1 VVFCRS
7 VESTGLDTQPT
18 GGRARRWSIPRYS
31 NGVHIEMNKGRSKR
45 DGRSTVL
52 LLVCLAL
59 AFLFSAPMVAHAEK
73 KTGDSKSQKKVE
85 KAELPL
91 RWKFWLEEEVYPL
104 ISSEQRKAFLQLE
117 TEAQRKAFVERI
129 WNLWSR
135 QSGYGSAFRRM
146 YEDRLAMARYEFG
159 NTIEDRARVLLIHG
173 PPAGRFD
180 PRCESMFLPME
191 FWIWP
196 YLEGLGEDVIVLFF
210 QRDNLSHWRMWTK
223 YDGQTV
229 LYNTWG
235 VANQGVPWTGN
246 PRDLQNPIYRCPN
259 GDQTLRMLA
268 AVSAW
273 SNDSKYM
280 RSMYRF
286 ANFDRGGGPESTS
299 HRFMEFSALLDKK
312 AEPLDF
318 SVSSEMSAARG
329 GLVEVSIGIDV
340 DVDGLGTNAVGDVD
354 VIQLDVVGEITSAGE
369 VMVDRFRYLF
379 SVPQAEEQ
387 VGLKLDRLIRPGS
400 YNLRVKVEDVHSNH
414 AAVAEEQL
422 VVVALNFSEDALQA
436 FVDPA
441 VAAIE
446 AELAGSEEKEEE
458 EEPLLRIV
466 GPEGDAVSGL
476 CRFEAFVRDEV
487 ARVTFLLDGE
497 SILTKNRAPFDIDLD
512 LGPLP
517 KLTTV
522 TVIGYDSSGEEIAR
536 DGYTLNV
543 GRERFFV
550 HLVPVSTGEGDGGQV
565 RVAAELN
572 IPSEGELE
580 RLELFWNDDLLGTL
594 YEPPY
599 ELRVDLGTS
608 ERFGYLRALATLV
621 NGSQA
626 EDLQFVNTPE
636 FGAVVKVTAIELP
649 ITVLDRGGNPV
660 EDLTQEEFTVF
671 EDKVEQT
678 ISHFSLHRDLPVRM
692 GMVIDT
698 SGSMEEALPTVQRV
712 VMGFLRDLLR
722 PRDRVFI
729 ETFSDRPD
737 LLAGFTADFS
747 TIENALLAL
756 YPDRATALYDAIIM
770 GLFQFSGITGR
781 RAMVVLT
788 DGDDTA
794 SQNGFDEALGY
805 AQRMGVTIY
814 TIGVSIPSTKVTT
827 RWQINKLAST
837 TGGKAYF
844 VSEKSGLD
852 RIYAEINRELRTQ
865 YLLAFTSTSEK
876 PLDELRKIKVVV
888 DRKGVKVRTITGY
901 FPAGGR

>member
-1 VVFCRS
+1 M
-7 VESTGLDTQPT
+7 L
-18 GGRARRWSIPRYS
+18 
-31 NGVHIEMNKGRSKR
+31 
-45 DGRSTVL
+45 L
-52 LLVCLAL
+52 LLVCAVLVVL
-59 AFLFSAPMVAHAEK
+59 SAAPIVAQANEK
-73 KTGDSKSQKKVE
+73 KSDSKSKSKVE
-85 KAELPL
+85 EAELPL
-91 RWKFWLEEEVYPL
+91 RWKVWLNEEVYPL
-104 ISSEQRKAFLQLE
+104 ISTEQRKAFLRLE

-135 QSGYGSAFRRM
+135 QSGFGSAFRRM
-146 YEDRLAMARYEFG
+146 YEDRLTMARYEYG
-159 NTIEDRARVLLIHG
+159 NSIEDRARIMLIHG
-173 PPAGRFD
+173 PPAGIFD
-180 PRCESMFLPME
+180 PRCESMFQPME

-196 YLEGLGEDVIVLFF
+196 YIEGLGEDVVVLFF
-210 QRDNLSHWRMWTK
+210 QRDSLSHWRLWTK
-223 YDGQTV
+223 YEGQTV

-235 VANQGVPWTGN
+235 VASQGVPWTGN
-246 PRDLQNPIYRCPN
+246 PRDLSNPIYRCPN
-259 GDQTLRMLA
+259 GDQTLRLLA
-268 AVSAW
+268 AVTAW
-273 SNDSKYM
+273 SNDSTYL

-286 ANFDRGGGPESTS
+286 PNFDRGGGPESTS

-318 SVSSEMSAARG
+318 SISSEMSAARG
-329 GLVEVSIGIDV
+329 GLVEVSIGVDV
-340 DVDGLGTNAVGDVD
+340 DVDGLGTNAVGDVE

-387 VGLKLDRLIRPGS
+387 VGLMMDRLIRPGN
-400 YNLRVKVEDVHSNH
+400 YNLRIKVEDVHSKH
-414 AAVAEEQL
+414 AAVAEQQL
-422 VVVALNFSEDALQA
+422 LVVALNFSEEALEA
-436 FVDPA
+436 YVDPA

-446 AELAGSEEKEEE
+446 AELTASEEVEE

-476 CRFEAFVRDEV
+476 CRFEALVRDEV

-497 SILTKNRAPFDIDLD
+497 SILTKNRPPFDIDLD

-522 TVIGYDSSGEEIAR
+522 TVIGYDRSGEEIAR

-550 HLVPVSTGEGDGGQV
+550 HLVPVSTNEGDGGQV

-594 YEPPY
+594 YEAPY

-608 ERFGYLRALATLV
+608 ERFGYLRALATLID
-621 NGSQA
+621 GSQA

-660 EDLTQEEFTVF
+660 EDLTQEDFTVF

-698 SGSMEEALPTVQRV
+698 SGSMEETLPTVQRV

-722 PRDRVFI
+722 PRDRAFI

-747 TIENALLAL
+747 IIENALLAL

-770 GLFQFSGITGR
+770 GLFQFSGVTGR

-788 DGDDTA
+788 DGEDTA

-805 AQRMGVTIY
+805 AQRTGVTIY

-827 RWQINKLAST
+827 RWQINKLASA
-837 TGGKAYF
+837 TGGRAFY

-852 RIYAEINRELRTQ
+852 KIYADINRELRTQ
-865 YLLAFTSTSEK
+865 YLLAYTSNSEK
-876 PLDELRKIKVVV
+876 PLDELRKIKVRV
-888 DRKGVKVRTITGY
+888 DRKGVKVRTIAGY
-901 FPAGGR
+901 YPAGGR

>member
-1 VVFCRS
+1 MVPRRTVASIGRDAQR
-7 VESTGLDTQPT
+7 TGC
-18 GGRARRWSIPRYS
+18 RARRWSFPRYS
-31 NGVHIEMNKGRSKR
+31 NGVHIEMSRSKNR
-45 DGRSTVL
+45 PDRNSVL
-52 LLVCLAL
+52 LIIVCAVLAVIF
-59 AFLFSAPMVAHAEK
+59 ATPSVAVAENQK
-73 KTGDSKSQKKVE
+73 GKSESNEKVE

-91 RWKFWLEEEVYPL
+91 RWKVWLEEEVYPL
-104 ISSEQRKAFLQLE
+104 ISTEQRKAFLRLE

-135 QSGYGSAFRRM
+135 QSGFGSAFRRM
-146 YEDRLAMARYEFG
+146 YEDRLAMVRYEYG
-159 NTIEDRARVLLIHG
+159 NTIEDRARVILIHG

-180 PRCESMFLPME
+180 PRCHSMFQPME

-196 YLEGLGEDVIVLFF
+196 YIEGLGEDVIVLFF
-210 QRDNLSHWRMWTK
+210 RRDTLTHWRLWTK
-223 YDGQTV
+223 FEGQTV

-235 VANQGVPWTGN
+235 AASQGAPSTGN
-246 PRDLQNPIYRCPN
+246 PRDLNNPIYRCPN

-268 AVSAW
+268 AVTAW
-273 SNDSKYM
+273 SNDSTYM

-286 ANFDRGGGPESTS
+286 LNFDRGGGPESTS

-340 DVDGLGTNAVGDVD
+340 DVDGLGTNAVGDVE

-387 VGLKLDRLIRPGS
+387 VGLKLDRLIRPGN
-400 YNLRVKVEDVHSNH
+400 YNLRVKVEDVHSKH
-414 AAVAEEQL
+414 AAVAEQQL
-422 VVVALNFSEDALQA
+422 IVVALNFSEEALEA
-436 FVDPA
+436 YVDPA

-446 AELAGSEEKEEE
+446 AELAAGEEEEE

-497 SILTKNRAPFDIDLD
+497 SILTKNRPPFDIDLD

-517 KLTTV
+517 RLTTV
-522 TVIGYDSSGEEIAR
+522 TVIGYDSSGVEIAR

-550 HLVPVSTGEGDGGQV
+550 HLVPVSPNEGDGGQV

-594 YEPPY
+594 YGPPY

-626 EDLQFVNTPE
+626 EDLQFVNPPE

-660 EDLTQEEFTVF
+660 EDLTQDDFTVF

-698 SGSMEEALPTVQRV
+698 SGSMEETLPTVQRV

-722 PRDRVFI
+722 PRDRAFI

-737 LLAGFTADFS
+737 LLTGFTADFS

-770 GLFQFSGITGR
+770 GLFQFSGISGR
-781 RAMVVLT
+781 RAMVVLS

-794 SQNGFDEALGY
+794 SKNGFDEALGY
-805 AQRMGVTIY
+805 ARRMGVTIY

-827 RWQINKLAST
+827 RWQINKLASA
-837 TGGKAYF
+837 TGGKAFF

-865 YLLAFTSTSEK
+865 YLLAFTSKSEK
-876 PLDELRKIKVVV
+876 PLDELRKIKVEV

-901 FPAGGR
+901 YPAGGR

>member
-1 VVFCRS
+1 MVFHRS
-7 VESTGLDTQPT
+7 VEAIGRDALRTGC
-18 GGRARRWSIPRYS
+18 RARRWSIPRYS
-31 NGVHIEMNKGRSKR
+31 NGVHIEMKRVTGRPN
-45 DGRSTVL
+45 GRLKLL
-52 LLVCLAL
+52 LLVCAVLAVVFL
-59 AFLFSAPMVAHAEK
+59 APIVAHADK
-73 KTGDSKSQKKVE
+73 KKGDSKSQEKVE

-91 RWKFWLEEEVYPL
+91 RWKSWLEEEVYPL
-104 ISSEQRKAFLQLE
+104 ISKEQRKAFLQLE

-135 QSGYGSAFRRM
+135 QSGFGSAFRRM

-159 NTIEDRARVLLIHG
+159 NTIEDRARIMLIHG

-180 PRCESMFLPME
+180 PRCRSMFQPME
-191 FWIWP
+191 FWLWP
-196 YLEGLGEDVIVLFF
+196 YIEGLGEDVIVLFF
-210 QRDNLSHWRMWTK
+210 QRDSLSRWRLWTK
-223 YDGQTV
+223 YEGQSV
-229 LYNTWG
+229 LFDTWG
-235 VANQGVPWTGN
+235 VASQGAPFTGN
-246 PRDLQNPIYRCPN
+246 PNDLSSPIYRCPN
-259 GDQTLRMLA
+259 GDQTLRLLA
-268 AVSAW
+268 AVTAW
-273 SNDSKYM
+273 SDDSTYL

-299 HRFMEFSALLDKK
+299 HRFMEFSALLDDK

-318 SVSSEMSAARG
+318 SVSSDSSAARG
-329 GLVEVSIGIDV
+329 GLVAVSIGIDV
-340 DVDGLGTNAVGDVD
+340 NVDGLGTNAVGDVE

-379 SVPQAEEQ
+379 SVPQADEQ
-387 VGLKLDRLIRPGS
+387 VGLKVDRLIRPGD
-400 YNLRVKVEDVHSNH
+400 YNLRIKVEDVHSKH

-422 VVVALNFSEDALQA
+422 SVVALNFSEESLKA

-446 AELAGSEEKEEE
+446 AELEVGEEDEEE
-458 EEPLLRIV
+458 QPLLRIV

-476 CRFEAFVRDEV
+476 CRFEAIVREEV

-497 SILTKNRAPFDIDLD
+497 SILTKNRPPFDIDLD

-517 KLTTV
+517 RLTTI
-522 TVIGYDSSGEEIAR
+522 TVIGFDSSGAEIAR

-550 HLVPVSTGEGDGGQV
+550 HLVPVSTSEGDGGLV
-565 RVAAELN
+565 RIAAELN
-572 IPSEGELE
+572 IPSENELE

-608 ERFGYLRALATLV
+608 ERFGYLRALASLID
-621 NGSQA
+621 GSQA

-660 EDLTQEEFTVF
+660 EDLEQEDFTVL

-698 SGSMEEALPTVQRV
+698 SGSMEETLPTVQRV

-722 PRDRVFI
+722 PRDRAFI

-794 SQNGFDEALGY
+794 SKNGFDEALGY

-814 TIGVSIPSTKVTT
+814 TIGVSIPSTKVAT
-827 RWQINKLAST
+827 RWQINKLASA
-837 TGGKAYF
+837 TGGRAFF

-852 RIYAEINRELRTQ
+852 KIYAEINRELRTQ
-865 YLLAFTSTSEK
+865 YLLAFTSKSEK
-876 PLDELRKIKVVV
+876 PLDELRKIKVEV

-901 FPAGGR
+901 YPAGGK

>member
-1 VVFCRS
+1 M
-7 VESTGLDTQPT
+7 L
-18 GGRARRWSIPRYS
+18 
-31 NGVHIEMNKGRSKR
+31 
-45 DGRSTVL
+45 L
-52 LLVCLAL
+52 LLVCAIIVVLLA
-59 AFLFSAPMVAHAEK
+59 SPIVAQADEK
-73 KTGDSKSQKKVE
+73 KGNSKSKDKTE
-85 KAELPL
+85 EAELPL
-91 RWKFWLEEEVYPL
+91 RWKFWLNEEVYPL
-104 ISSEQRKAFLQLE
+104 ISKEQRKAFLQLE

-135 QSGYGSAFRRM
+135 QSGFGAAFRRM
-146 YEDRLAMARYEFG
+146 YEDRLAMARYEYG
-159 NTIEDRARVLLIHG
+159 NTIEDRARIMLIHG

-180 PRCESMFLPME
+180 PRCESMFQPME

-196 YLEGLGEDVIVLFF
+196 YIEGLGEDVIVLFF
-210 QRDNLSHWRMWTK
+210 QRDMLSHWRLWTK
-223 YDGQTV
+223 YEGQTV

-235 VANQGVPWTGN
+235 VANQGGPFTGN
-246 PRDLQNPIYRCPN
+246 PRDLSNPIYRCPN

-268 AVSAW
+268 AVAAW
-273 SNDSKYM
+273 SNDSTYM

-286 ANFDRGGGPESTS
+286 PNFDRGGGPESTS

-318 SVSSEMSAARG
+318 SISSETRAARG
-329 GLVEVSIGIDV
+329 GLVEVSIGIEV
-340 DVDGLGTNAVGDVD
+340 DVDGLGTNAVGDVE

-379 SVPQAEEQ
+379 SVPQADEQ
-387 VGLKLDRLIRPGS
+387 VGLMVDRLIRPGD
-400 YNLRVKVEDVHSNH
+400 YNLRIKVEDVHSKH
-414 AAVAEEQL
+414 AAVAEQQL
-422 VVVALNFSEDALQA
+422 SVVALNFSEESLEA

-446 AELAGSEEKEEE
+446 AELSANEEKEEE
-458 EEPLLRIV
+458 QPLLRIV

-476 CRFEAFVRDEV
+476 CRFEAIVRDEV
-487 ARVTFLLDGE
+487 ARVNFLLDGE
-497 SILTKNRAPFDIDLD
+497 SILTKNRPPFDIDLD

-517 KLTTV
+517 RLTTV

-550 HLVPVSTGEGDGGQV
+550 HLVPVSPSEGDGGQV

-572 IPSEGELE
+572 IPSEADFE

-594 YEPPY
+594 YGPPY
-599 ELRVDLGTS
+599 ELRVDLGSS
-608 ERFGYLRALATLV
+608 ERFGYLRALATLSD
-621 NGSQA
+621 GSQA

-660 EDLTQEEFTVF
+660 EDLTQEDFTVF

-698 SGSMEEALPTVQRV
+698 SGSMEETLPTVQRV

-722 PRDRVFI
+722 PRDRAFI

-770 GLFQFSGITGR
+770 GLFQFSGVTGR

-788 DGDDTA
+788 DGEDTA

-805 AQRMGVTIY
+805 AQRMGVTVY

-827 RWQINKLAST
+827 RWQINKLASV
-837 TGGKAYF
+837 TGGRAFF

-852 RIYAEINRELRTQ
+852 RIYADINRELRTQ
-865 YLLAFTSTSEK
+865 YLIAYTSNSEK
-876 PLDELRKIKVVV
+876 PLDELRKIKVEV
-888 DRKGVKVRTITGY
+888 DRKGIKVRTITGY
-901 FPAGGR
+901 YPAGGR

>member
-1 VVFCRS
+1 M
-7 VESTGLDTQPT
+7 
-18 GGRARRWSIPRYS
+18 RRP
-31 NGVHIEMNKGRSKR
+31 N
-45 DGRSTVL
+45 GRSTLL
-52 LLVCLAL
+52 LLVCAVVVVL
-59 AFLFSAPMVAHAEK
+59 SATPIVAHADK
-73 KTGDSKSQKKVE
+73 KKGDSKSQDKVE
-85 KAELPL
+85 KSELPL
-91 RWKFWLEEEVYPL
+91 RWQSWLDEEVYPL
-104 ISSEQRKAFLQLE
+104 ISAEQKKAFLQLE

-135 QSGYGSAFRRM
+135 QSGFGTAFRRM
-146 YEDRLAMARYEFG
+146 YEDRLTMARYEFG
-159 NTIEDRARVLLIHG
+159 NTIEDRARVMLIHG

-180 PRCESMFLPME
+180 PRCESMFMPME

-196 YLEGLGEDVIVLFF
+196 YIEGLGEDVIVLFF
-210 QRDNLSHWRMWTK
+210 KRDSLSHWRLWTK
-223 YDGQTV
+223 YEGQTV

-235 VANQGVPWTGN
+235 VASQGKPWTGN
-246 PRDLQNPIYRCPN
+246 PRDLNSPIHRCPN
-259 GDQTLRMLA
+259 GDQTLRLLA
-268 AVSAW
+268 AVTAW
-273 SNDSKYM
+273 SNDSTYM

-286 ANFDRGGGPESTS
+286 QGFDRGGGPESTS

-312 AEPLDF
+312 AEPLGF
-318 SVSSEMSAARG
+318 SVSSDMRAARG
-329 GLVEVSIGIDV
+329 GLVEVSIGVDV
-340 DVDGLGTNAVGDVD
+340 DVDGLGSNAVGDVE

-387 VGLKLDRLIRPGS
+387 VGLMIDRLIRPGN
-400 YNLRVKVEDVHSNH
+400 YNLRIKVEDVHSKH

-422 VVVALNFSEDALQA
+422 IVVALNFSEETLEA

-446 AELAGSEEKEEE
+446 AELAASEEEEE
-458 EEPLLRIV
+458 KEEPLLRIV

-487 ARVTFLLDGE
+487 TRVTFLLDGE
-497 SILTKNRAPFDIDLD
+497 SILTKNRPPFDIDLD

-517 KLTTV
+517 KLTTI

-550 HLVPVSTGEGDGGQV
+550 HLVPVTTSESDGGQV

-572 IPSEGELE
+572 IPSEGELD

-594 YEPPY
+594 YDAPY
-599 ELRVDLGTS
+599 ELWVDLGTS
-608 ERFGYLRALATLV
+608 ERFGYLRALVTLV
-621 NGSQA
+621 DGSQA

-660 EDLTQEEFTVF
+660 EDLTQEDFTVF

-698 SGSMEEALPTVQRV
+698 SGSMEETLPTVQRV

-722 PRDRVFI
+722 PRDRAFI

-770 GLFQFSGITGR
+770 GLFQFSGVTGR

-794 SQNGFDEALGY
+794 SKNGFEEALGY

-814 TIGVSIPSTKVTT
+814 TIGVSIPSTKVST
-827 RWQINKLAST
+827 RWQINKLASA
-837 TGGKAYF
+837 TGGKAFF

-852 RIYAEINRELRTQ
+852 TIYAEINRELRTQ
-865 YLLAFTSTSEK
+865 YLLAFTSNSEK
-876 PLDELRKIKVVV
+876 PLEELRKIKVEV

-901 FPAGGR
+901 YPAGGR

>member
-1 VVFCRS
+1 MLLIIVCAVLAVIFATPLVAVAENQKGKS
-7 VESTGLDTQPT
+7 ES
-18 GGRARRWSIPRYS
+18 
-31 NGVHIEMNKGRSKR
+31 NE
-45 DGRSTVL
+45 
-52 LLVCLAL
+52 
-59 AFLFSAPMVAHAEK
+59 
-73 KTGDSKSQKKVE
+73 KVE

-91 RWKFWLEEEVYPL
+91 RWKVWLEEEVYPL
-104 ISSEQRKAFLQLE
+104 ISTEQRKAFLRLE

-135 QSGYGSAFRRM
+135 QSGFGSAFRRM
-146 YEDRLAMARYEFG
+146 YEDRLAMVRYEYG
-159 NTIEDRARVLLIHG
+159 NTIEDRARVILIHG

-180 PRCESMFLPME
+180 PRCHSMFQPME

-196 YLEGLGEDVIVLFF
+196 YIEGLGEDVIVLFF
-210 QRDNLSHWRMWTK
+210 RRDTLTHWRLWTK
-223 YDGQTV
+223 FEGQTV

-235 VANQGVPWTGN
+235 AASQGAPSTGN
-246 PRDLQNPIYRCPN
+246 PRDLNNPIYRCPN

-268 AVSAW
+268 AVMAW
-273 SNDSKYM
+273 SNDSTYM

-286 ANFDRGGGPESTS
+286 LNFDRGGGPESTS

-340 DVDGLGTNAVGDVD
+340 DVDGLGTNAVGDVE

-387 VGLKLDRLIRPGS
+387 VGLKLDRLIRPGN
-400 YNLRVKVEDVHSNH
+400 YNLRVKVEDVHSKH
-414 AAVAEEQL
+414 AAVAEQQL
-422 VVVALNFSEDALQA
+422 MVVALNFSEEALEA
-436 FVDPA
+436 YVDPA

-446 AELAGSEEKEEE
+446 AELAASEEEEEE

-487 ARVTFLLDGE
+487 SRVTFLLDGE
-497 SILTKNRAPFDIDLD
+497 SILTKNRPPFDIDLD

-517 KLTTV
+517 RLTTV
-522 TVIGYDSSGEEIAR
+522 TVIGYDSSGAEIAR

-550 HLVPVSTGEGDGGQV
+550 HLVPVSPSEGDGGQV
-565 RVAAELN
+565 RIAAELN

-660 EDLTQEEFTVF
+660 EDLTQDDFTVF

-698 SGSMEEALPTVQRV
+698 SGSMEETLPTVQRV

-722 PRDRVFI
+722 PRDRAFI

-794 SQNGFDEALGY
+794 SKNGFDEALGY

-814 TIGVSIPSTKVTT
+814 TIGVSIPSTKVAT
-827 RWQINKLAST
+827 RWQINKLASA
-837 TGGKAYF
+837 TGGRAFF

-865 YLLAFTSTSEK
+865 YLLAFTSKSEK
-876 PLDELRKIKVVV
+876 PLDELRKIKVKV

-901 FPAGGR
+901 YPAGGR

>member
-1 VVFCRS
+1 MNRA
-7 VESTGLDTQPT
+7 ESRIGWNSMLT
-18 GGRARRWSIPRYS
+18 R
-31 NGVHIEMNKGRSKR
+31 
-45 DGRSTVL
+45 
-52 LLVCLAL
+52 LVCVVLAVL
-59 AFLFSAPMVAHAEK
+59 CANPIVARTDEK
-73 KTGDSKSQKKVE
+73 KGDSKSTNKAKE
-85 KAELPL
+85 AELPL
-91 RWKFWLEEEVYPL
+91 RWKSWLNEEVYPL
-104 ISSEQRKAFLQLE
+104 ISTEQRKAFLQLE
-117 TEAQRKAFVERI
+117 TEAQRKAFVERL

-135 QSGYGSAFRRM
+135 QSGFGSAFRRM

-159 NTIEDRARVLLIHG
+159 NTTEDRARVMLIHG

-180 PRCESMFLPME
+180 PRCESMFMPME

-196 YLEGLGEDVIVLFF
+196 YIEGLGEDVVVLFF
-210 QRDNLSHWRMWTK
+210 KRDNLSHWRLWTK
-223 YDGQTV
+223 YEGQTV

-235 VANQGVPWTGN
+235 VASQGAPWIGN

-259 GDQTLRMLA
+259 GDQTLRLLA
-268 AVSAW
+268 AVAAW
-273 SNDSKYM
+273 SSDSTYM
-280 RSMYRF
+280 RNMYRF
-286 ANFDRGGGPESTS
+286 SGFDRGGGPESTS

-312 AEPLDF
+312 AEPLGF
-318 SVSSEMSAARG
+318 SISSEMNAARG

-340 DVDGLGTNAVGDVD
+340 DVDGLGTNAVGDVN

-379 SVPQAEEQ
+379 SVPQAEEK
-387 VGLKLDRLIRPGS
+387 VGLKLDRLIRPGE
-400 YNLRVKVEDVHSNH
+400 YNLRIKVEDVHSKH
-414 AAVAEEQL
+414 AAVSEQL
-422 VVVALNFSEDALQA
+422 LSVLALNFSEEALQA

-446 AELAGSEEKEEE
+446 AELAANEEEE

-476 CRFEAFVRDEV
+476 CRFEAIVREEV
-487 ARVTFLLDGE
+487 SRVTFLLDGE
-497 SILTKNRAPFDIDLD
+497 SILTKNRPPFDIDLD
-512 LGPLP
+512 LGSLP

-550 HLVPVSTGEGDGGQV
+550 HLVPVSPSESGEGQV

-572 IPSEGELE
+572 IPSDGELE
-580 RLELFWNDDLLGTL
+580 RLELFWNDDLLDTL
-594 YEPPY
+594 YGPPF
-599 ELRVDLGTS
+599 EIRVDLGTN

-621 NGSQA
+621 DGSQA

-636 FGAVVKVTAIELP
+636 FGTVVKVTAIELP
-649 ITVLDRGGNPV
+649 VTVLDSSGNPV
-660 EDLTQEEFTVF
+660 HDLTREQFTIF
-671 EDKVEQT
+671 EDKMEQT

-698 SGSMEEALPTVQRV
+698 SGSMEETLPTVQRV

-722 PRDRVFI
+722 PRDRAFI

-737 LLAGFTADFS
+737 LLTGFTADFS

-788 DGDDTA
+788 DGEDTA
-794 SQNGFDEALGY
+794 SENGFDEALGY

-814 TIGVSIPSTKVTT
+814 TIGVSIPATKVTT
-827 RWQINKLAST
+827 RWQINKLASA
-837 TGGKAYF
+837 TGGRSFF

-852 RIYAEINRELRTQ
+852 KIYAEINRELRTQ
-865 YLLAFTSTSEK
+865 YLLSYTSKSEK
-876 PLDELRKIKVVV
+876 PADELRKIKVEV

-901 FPAGGR
+901 YPAGGL